1 MSTFGCILLI
11 HYLLKYSR
19 ESRQKCFFPFFFLG
33 VGPAIKSSQNPKQ
46 QIFFF
51 FWLLLPNAIRLN
63 QLKILIHNCH
73 EMPQPEKQR
82 NNAVRSCYN
91 RIQYTSNC

>member
-11 HYLLKYSR
+11 DYLLKYSR
-19 ESRQKCFFPFFFLG
+19 ESRQKCFFFFGRGACHTKFTKSQK
-33 VGPAIKSSQNPKQ
+33 AIF
-46 QIFFF
+46 IF
-51 FWLLLPNAIRLN
+51 LLLPNAIRLN

>member
-1 MSTFGCILLI
+1 MSTFGCILLTD
-11 HYLLKYSR
+11 YLLKYSR
-19 ESRQKCFFPFFFLG
+19 ESRQKCFLFLG
-33 VGPAIKSSQNPKQ
+33 VWPAIKSSQNPKK
-46 QIFFF
+46 QIFFFFF

-73 EMPQPEKQR
+73 EMPQPERQR